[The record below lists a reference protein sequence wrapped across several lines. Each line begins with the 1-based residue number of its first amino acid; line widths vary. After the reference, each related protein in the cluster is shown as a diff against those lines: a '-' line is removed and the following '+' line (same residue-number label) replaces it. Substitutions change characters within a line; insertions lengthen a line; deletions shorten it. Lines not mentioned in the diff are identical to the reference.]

1 MEERIKVI
9 AETIKDMLTRGDLG
23 QAVTTAAELH
33 SADAAEVLSC
43 LDINDRVEIIKNLQ
57 PRISALALLEMED
70 PKQVEIAERLKTGEL
85 RDVLVSMPVDEA
97 VDLLGDITK
106 DQRDR
111 LFRLFGREE
120 AGEFRELLQYPDDTA
135 GGLMTPDFMFV
146 HPSNS
151 VGEVIEMIRSAPM
164 DIETIYY
171 VYVIS
176 DDGFLKGV
184 LSLREIIV
192 SPVDRV
198 VGDMISRDVV
208 SLEPG
213 DDQERVAELISKYDL
228 LAVPVI
234 DESGK
239 MLGLVTV
246 DDVMD
251 VIEDEAEEDIMRFA
265 GATGVEED
273 MKPGLILD
281 ISRRLPWFILAAVIE
296 ILIAGG
302 ILKLYSSVMTDFI
315 VLVFFLPLL
324 VIMGGNIAVQSSTI
338 IGYWIS
344 TGRPIGKDVIIAVFK
359 EILWGIIIGA
369 LSGIMVGVLAYLFD
383 RNISVGIVVGLSLTL
398 TVLAASIIGCALPAL
413 LRLAGRDPGAVPGPL
428 IGTTMDVVSL
438 GIYLG
443 IGLLLIK

>member
-9 AETIKDMLTRGDLG
+9 AEAVKDMLTRGDLE
-23 QAVTTAAELH
+23 QAVTTASELH
-33 SADAAEVLSC
+33 SADAAEVLCC
-43 LDINDRVEIIKNLQ
+43 LDINDQVEIIKNLP
-57 PRISALALLEMED
+57 PRISAFALLEMED
-70 PKQVEIAERLKTGEL
+70 QKQVEIAERLKTGEL

-97 VDLLGDITK
+97 VDLLGDVTGE
-106 DQRDR
+106 QRDR

-120 AGEFRELLQYPDDTA
+120 AGEFRELLKYADDTA

-146 HPSNS
+146 HQSSS
-151 VGEVIEMIRSAPM
+151 VGEVIEMMRSAPM
-164 DIETIYY
+164 DVETIYY
-171 VYVIS
+171 VYVVS
-176 DDGFLKGV
+176 DDGLLRGV

-192 SPVDRV
+192 SPVERI
-198 VGDMISRDVV
+198 VGDMISGDIV
-208 SLEPG
+208 SLDPR
-213 DDQERVAELISKYDL
+213 DDQEKVAELISKYDL

-251 VIEDEAEEDIMRFA
+251 VIEDEAEEEIMRFA

-273 MKPGLILD
+273 MKTGLLFD

-296 ILIAGG
+296 IIIAGG

-338 IGYWIS
+338 IGHWIS

-359 EILWGIIIGA
+359 ELLWGVIIGFIT
-369 LSGIMVGVLAYLFD
+369 GIMVGLLAYLFD
-383 RNISVGIVVGLSLTL
+383 KNISVGLVVGLSLTL
-398 TVLAASIIGCALPAL
+398 AVVAASIIGCALPAL
-413 LRLAGRDPGAVPGPL
+413 LRFAGRDPGAVPGPL
-428 IGTTMDVVSL
+428 VGTTMDVVSL